1 MIEPRRWEP
10 NEVFRS
16 FNKSARTAAALV
28 ALVTSAVLADGLASG
43 GARAQGNGYDDAAG
57 EVDLDTFYR
66 ELAPYGDW
74 FTHPRWGTVWRPHV
88 DQDWRPYTRGHWANS
103 EEHGWIWVAE
113 EEWGWAAFHYGRW
126 TYDDDEDEWL
136 WIPGTEW
143 APAWVMW
150 RQSDDVVGWAPLPP
164 DAVWEPGYGLRFN
177 ASIYEGPRYY
187 SYWSFVQPEH
197 MFVPGLHR
205 HLLPR
210 DRYRSFWGSTYA
222 VRDHHRLSNGRI
234 YHRGI
239 DRGWVERH
247 VGRPVPLVTLRSVRN
262 PRDQGWRHSRSPGE
276 VPVYRPRVTSL
287 PDRTPPVWARR
298 EAPDGRVI
306 VPPGSMRP
314 MPGDR
319 RFDRR
324 DGDDRRPVA
333 VPPGTMRP
341 GPGDDRRFDRPVDR
355 DRGFGRRNSDDRP
368 VTVSPAPMRPQPE
381 DRRFERRGGGDVQP
395 DRRQVPPAV
404 VQPAPQPRVAPPPVP
419 QPSREVRREGG
430 APDRS
435 RGGSQGQPGQGPDR
449 QAPDRQGPERR
460 GPGAGEPRG

>member
-1 MIEPRRWEP
+1 M
-10 NEVFRS
+10 FRS
-16 FNKSARTAAALV
+16 FNKSARTAAALA
-28 ALVTSAVLADGLASG
+28 ALVSGVVLSEGLVSK
-43 GARAQGNGYDDAAG
+43 GAHAQGYGYDEPAG

-88 DQDWRPYTRGHWANS
+88 DPEWRPYTRGHWANS

-113 EEWGWAAFHYGRW
+113 EEWGWAPFHYGRW
-126 TYDDDEDEWL
+126 AYDDEDEWL

-150 RQSDDVVGWAPLPP
+150 RQSDDYVGWAPLPP

-187 SYWSFVQPEH
+187 SYWSFVRPEY

-210 DRYRSFWGSTYA
+210 DRYRSFWGRTVA
-222 VRDHHRLSNGRI
+222 VRDHHRFLNGRI

-262 PRDQGWRHSRSPGE
+262 PRDQGWRHSRTPGD
-276 VPVYRPRVTSL
+276 VPIYRPRVTNV
-287 PDRTPPVWARR
+287 PDRTPPDWARR
-298 EAPDGRVI
+298 GTPDRRWSPPDRDVRRGTVAPPDGRVT
-306 VPPGSMRP
+306 VSPGPMRP
-314 MPGDR
+314 MPGDDRRLDRREDRDR

-324 DGDDRRPVA
+324 PDE
-333 VPPGTMRP
+333 
-341 GPGDDRRFDRPVDR
+341 
-355 DRGFGRRNSDDRP
+355 RP
-368 VTVSPAPMRPQPE
+368 VTVSPGPMRPGPGE
-381 DRRFERRGGGDVQP
+381 DRRFDRRGSGDVQP
-395 DRRQVPPAV
+395 DRRQPPPAV
-404 VQPAPQPRVAPPPVP
+404 VLPAPQPRVAPPPMREP
-419 QPSREVRREGG
+419 GREVRRDSGS
-430 APDRS
+430 PDR
-435 RGGSQGQPGQGPDR
+435 RGPAPGEPR
-449 QAPDRQGPERR
+449 PERR
-460 GPGAGEPRG
+460 GPGPGAVEPRG